1 MCDLFT
7 CTRTR
12 HCIAATPSFD
22 SAVAAF
28 RSTWDMY
35 GFDTHCMSTHV
46 FNLTPLLRQFS
57 NPFTHLSFLN
67 SLLARGVL
75 WKPVD
80 NGSGYRLHLVSRS
93 IPHHSWVVWLF
104 SNRQKCRNAGDKR
117 AKGTNRVIVLSRV
130 STFAKSYNT
139 QFITR
144 SMNWFYLVRINT
156 PMFTKSDQKESIHG
170 SWESDGPSIKPTN
183 QPTNQPIHSM
193 AHSLGV
199 CARTSL

>member
-1 MCDLFT
+1 MNGLSQSAAVFRQQWQLEGGCEINYQFNPNNIHLIHVNNFFSFKVYIALLCCPYLRGAWYARHVSLALHNEIFHCECVFAQWVCDLFT

-35 GFDTHCMSTHV
+35 GFDTHRISTHV

-104 SNRQKCRNAGDKR
+104 FES
-117 AKGTNRVIVLSRV
+117 AKV
-130 STFAKSYNT
+130 S
-139 QFITR
+139 QR
-144 SMNWFYLVRINT
+144 R
-156 PMFTKSDQKESIHG
+156 
-170 SWESDGPSIKPTN
+170 
-183 QPTNQPIHSM
+183 
-193 AHSLGV
+193 
-199 CARTSL
+199 R